1 MDFASGPAL
10 KLESGEP
17 VTGWFGGQN
26 NNSDNHTLL
35 VDWDNDGD
43 LDIINGTVWAVYYYE
58 NTGTTKGAKF
68 KAHGKFKQ
76 GDKEL
81 QVYNHA
87 CSFDAA
93 DWTGDGRLD
102 LIHGTEAPS
111 DSPNGGVLHLFERN
125 FLEGKIPKVIIGK
138 VSPAVDQ

>member
-10 KLESGEP
+10 QLESGEP

-58 NTGTTKGAKF
+58 NTGTAKDSKF

-76 GDKEL
+76 CDKEL
-81 QVYNHA
+81 QVYDHA

-125 FLEGKIPKVIIGK
+125 FLEGKIPTVTIGK
-138 VSPAVDQ
+138 VSSAD